1 MIRLTGIGA
10 SEGIALGRALIYV
23 DDKIDL
29 DAMKLS
35 TVTAETELT
44 KLEEGAKKTKIQILA
59 IRERVKNKLGED
71 KAAIFDAH
79 IELLEDEDLQDSI
92 KEKITSEGY
101 GAAYAI
107 NEGIEETCAI
117 LSQLDDAYLR
127 ERVSDLRDI
136 GKRWI
141 KNSLGMKIKDLSSLE
156 PNTIVITED
165 LTPSDTAQLDLQNCI
180 GFITEVGGKTA
191 HSAIMARSLEI
202 PAIVGTKN
210 ILQVVKDNEF
220 LIMDG
225 EKGEIF
231 LSPEVEKEQEFK
243 EKKALFEKEKEELK
257 SLKDLPATTLC
268 EQRTVSVQ
276 GNIGKPEDIDA
287 VISAGG
293 EGVGLY
299 RTEFLFMES
308 DHLPTEDEQYTAY
321 KIVAEKLK
329 GKPVTIRTMDIG
341 GDKELPY
348 LDLPKEMNPFLGY
361 RAIRISLTHKDIFK
375 TQLRAILRASAFG
388 TIKIMYPMVC
398 SINEIRRSNEILKE
412 CMAEL
417 DAEGK
422 VYDKDIKV
430 GIMVETPSTAII
442 AYKFA
447 KEVDFFSIGTN
458 DLTQYFLAVDRGNE
472 KVSSL
477 YNSYNPAVLEA
488 IQKVIDAGHDRGI
501 PVSMCGEFAGDKK
514 ATEILLGM
522 GLDSFSMS
530 ASGILAVKKKIRSVK
545 YEDAQKYRDLILSK
559 NTPEEVIDALK

>member
-10 SEGIALGRALIYV
+10 SEGISLGNTLIYTE
-23 DDKIDL
+23 DKIDL
-29 DAMKLS
+29 ESIKNSKMS
-35 TVTAETELT
+35 AEAELI
-44 KLEEGAKKTKIQILA
+44 KLEDGVKKTKSQLLA
-59 IRERVKNKLGED
+59 IRERVKEKLGED

-79 IELLEDEDLQDSI
+79 IELLEDEDLQDGI
-92 KEKITSEGY
+92 KDRITSQGLS
-101 GAAYAI
+101 AAYSI

-127 ERVSDLRDI
+127 ERVTDLRDI

-141 KNSLGMKIKDLSSLE
+141 KNTLGIKIKDLSILE
-156 PNTIVITED
+156 PNTIVVTDD
-165 LTPSDTAQLDLQNCI
+165 LTPSDTAQLDLKNCA
-180 GFITEVGGKTA
+180 GFVTELGGKTA

-202 PAIVGTKN
+202 PAVVGMKN
-210 ILQVVKDNEF
+210 ILQTIKEGEF
-220 LIMDG
+220 LVLDG
-225 EKGEIF
+225 EKGIVY
-231 LSPEVEKEQEFK
+231 LSPTDEVIKAYE
-243 EKKALFEKEKEELK
+243 EKKLNFLNEKEELK
-257 SLKDLPATTLC
+257 KLKDLPATTLC
-268 EQRTVSVQ
+268 TERTVGVW
-276 GNIGKPEDIDA
+276 GNIGKPDDIDA
-287 VISAGG
+287 VLEAGG

-299 RTEFLFMES
+299 RTEFLFMNS
-308 DHLPTEDEQYTAY
+308 DHLPTEEEQYNAY
-321 KIVAEKLK
+321 KIVAQKLK

-361 RAIRISLTHKDIFK
+361 RAIRISLTHKDMFK
-375 TQLRAILRASAFG
+375 TQLRAILRASAYG
-388 TIKIMYPMVC
+388 KIKIMYPMVC
-398 SINEIRRSNEILKE
+398 SINEIRKSNEILKE
-412 CMAEL
+412 CMLEL
-417 DAEGK
+417 DKEGK
-422 VYDKDIKV
+422 VYDTNIQV

-477 YNSYNPAVLEA
+477 YSAYNPAVLEA

-501 PVSMCGEFAGDKK
+501 SVSMCGEFAGDKK

-530 ASGILAVKKKIRSVK
+530 ASSIPGVKKKIRDTK
-545 YEDAQKYRDLILSK
+545 YEDAKKYRDLILSK
-559 NTPEEVIDALK
+559 DTPEDVIDNLR

>member
-10 SEGIALGRALIYV
+10 SEGIAVGKALIYV

-29 DAMKLS
+29 ESMKLS
-35 TVTAETELT
+35 TITVESELT
-44 KLEEGAKKTKIQILA
+44 KLDEGAKKTKTQILA
-59 IRERVKNKLGED
+59 IREKVKEKLGED
-71 KAAIFDAH
+71 KASIFDAH
-79 IELLEDEDLQDSI
+79 IELLEDEDLQDGI
-92 KEKITSEGY
+92 KDRISSEGMT
-101 GAAYAI
+101 AVYAI
-107 NEGIEETCAI
+107 NEGIEETCAL
-117 LSQLDDAYLR
+117 LSQLEDAYLR

-141 KNSLGMKIKDLSSLE
+141 KNTLGLKIKDLSNLE
-156 PNTIVITED
+156 ANTIVITED

-180 GFITEVGGKTA
+180 GFITEIGGKTA

-210 ILQVVKDNEF
+210 ILNTVKDGESV
-220 LIMDG
+220 IMDG
-225 EKGEIF
+225 EVGELF
-231 LSPEVEKEQEFK
+231 LSPSEEKIEEFVA
-243 EKKALFEKEKEELK
+243 KKAKFTKEKEELK
-257 SLKDLPATTLC
+257 ELKDLPATTLC
-268 EQRTVSVQ
+268 GERTVSVQ

-287 VISAGG
+287 VIAAGG

-299 RTEFLFMES
+299 RTEFLFMDS
-308 DHLPTEDEQYTAY
+308 DHLPTEEEQYAAY
-321 KIVAEKLK
+321 RIVAEKLK

-361 RAIRISLTHKDIFK
+361 RAIRISLTHKDMFK
-375 TQLRAILRASAFG
+375 TQLRAILRASAYG

-412 CMAEL
+412 CMLEL

-422 VYDKDIKV
+422 VYDRNIKV

-472 KVSSL
+472 KVSAL
-477 YNSYNPAVLEA
+477 YSSYNPAVLEA

-530 ASGILAVKKKIRSVK
+530 ASGILAVKKKIRDVK
-545 YEDAQKYRDLILSK
+545 FDDAKKYRDLILSK
-559 NTPEEVIDALK
+559 DTPEEVIDALK